1 MRRTIRPAGV
11 LAGALALAC
20 ALSGQSRDP
29 WFGTW
34 KLNLAESKYSPG
46 PLPRSTLT
54 RIEPWEGGIKYTVD
68 VVTADGEE
76 RHIEWSGK
84 FDGKDNTVNGNPYV
98 DTNAIKRVNSHTYRI
113 VAKKDGKATTITT
126 NVISRDGMKRTATA
140 TAMNAQLT
148 QGENV
153 KNVAVFD
160 RQ

>member
-1 MRRTIRPAGV
+1 MHRTIRPAGALV
-11 LAGALALAC
+11 ATLALAC
-20 ALSGQSRDP
+20 ALFGQSQDP
-29 WFGTW
+29 WIGTW

-46 PLPRSTLT
+46 PPPRSTLT
-54 RIEPWEGGIKYTVD
+54 KIEPWEGGVKYTVD
-68 VVTADGEE
+68 VIAADGEE
-76 RHIEWSGK
+76 RHIEWNGK
-84 FDGKDNTVNGNPYV
+84 FDGKDNTVTGNPYV
-98 DTNAIKRVNSHTYRI
+98 DTNSIKRVNSHTFRV
-113 VAKKDGKATTITT
+113 VAKKHGKVTTITT

>member
-11 LAGALALAC
+11 LAGTLALAC
-20 ALSGQSRDP
+20 TLFGQSGDP

-68 VVTADGEE
+68 VVTADGES

-84 FDGKDNTVNGNPYV
+84 FDGKDNTVTGNPYV
-98 DTNAIKRVNSHTYRI
+98 DTNAIKRVNSHTFRV
-113 VAKKDGKATTITT
+113 VAKKDGKVTTITT

>member
-1 MRRTIRPAGV
+1 MRRTVRS
-11 LAGALALAC
+11 AGALVATLALAC
-20 ALSGQSRDP
+20 ALFGQSRDP
-29 WFGTW
+29 WTGTW

-46 PLPRSTLT
+46 PLPRTTLT
-54 RIEPWEGGIKYTVD
+54 KIEPWDGGIKYTVD

-84 FDGKDNTVNGNPYV
+84 FDGKDNTVTGNPYV

-113 VAKKDGKATTITT
+113 VAKKAGKVTTITT